1 MIAEPRD
8 DIPPW
13 RLWAAPA
20 ALVVGFLLAE
30 LLTLIVY
37 GIGASGGAST
47 VHPTPA
53 MEIVG
58 SIVFDLGFIAA
69 AVLIAHFAGGAEAEL
84 FGFRRVRL
92 RTAVIAI
99 AGAAVLYYVLTAI
112 YASLFALHAKDNL
125 PSGFG
130 LHRSHWAVVGTAAFV
145 CAIAP
150 ICEETFFRGFLFG
163 TLRRMHIPVAGRN
176 LGPWLAAVIVG
187 ILFGLA
193 HTGSANPE
201 YLVPLGFLGFMLCL
215 VRWRTRSLYPGMILH
230 SGNNSI
236 ALAVQLHWSVGAAL
250 ALMVGSWLVIAVVVG
265 PLGARRPA
273 LA

>member
-1 MIAEPRD
+1 MIDSLQD

-13 RLWAAPA
+13 KLWAAPA
-20 ALVVGFLLAE
+20 AIVVGFLFAE
-30 LLTLIVY
+30 LFTLIVY
-37 GIGASGGAST
+37 GIGSSQGAS
-47 VHPTPA
+47 VSNPTPA

-58 SIVFDLGFIAA
+58 SIVFDLGFIFAA
-69 AVLIAHFAGGAEAEL
+69 LLIAHFAGGVHAAW

-92 RTAVIAI
+92 RTGVAAVLI
-99 AGAAVLYYVLTAI
+99 AAVLYYVLTDV
-112 YASLFALHAKDNL
+112 YASIFTLHAKDNL

-130 LHRSHWAVVGTAAFV
+130 LHRSHWAVAGTALFV

-150 ICEETFFRGFLFG
+150 MCEETFFRGFLFG
-163 TLRRMHIPVAGRN
+163 VLRRLPVRAGQRE
-176 LGPWLAAVIVG
+176 LGPWIAAVIVA

-201 YLVPLGFLGFMLCL
+201 YLIPLGFLGFLLCM

-230 SGNNSI
+230 SGNNAI
-236 ALAVQLHWSVGAAL
+236 ALAVQLHWSVGAAAAL
-250 ALMVGSWLVIAVVVG
+250 AVGSWLVIAVVVG